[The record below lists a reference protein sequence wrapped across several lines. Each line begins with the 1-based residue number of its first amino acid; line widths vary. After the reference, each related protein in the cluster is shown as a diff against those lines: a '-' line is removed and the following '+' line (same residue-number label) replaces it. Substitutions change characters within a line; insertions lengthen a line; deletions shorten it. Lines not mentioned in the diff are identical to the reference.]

1 MDRIVVVASGL
12 PYSGKSWQ
20 IQRMLGLPG
29 FQKAVVVR
37 MDDVRVQLYGDRS
50 DTHVTKSEH
59 LFKNEKTRNLIL
71 EQLVLGA
78 ELVLTEAILL
88 TEEGHQK
95 PFLEMLE
102 RADNYVQV
110 IEQEYAKRDN
120 ARTPDSP
127 SMVFGRVI
135 LFHASLAATERR
147 IERSSADRRESNA
160 AVFDLQGLYGAVSG
174 LEYPKLYQPLV
185 VDTSDES
192 GPVHARQ
199 VEEIQDFVFRGLLPS
214 DQKQRWNQMLQH
226 HEQLRKALKIS

>member
-1 MDRIVVVASGL
+1 
-12 PYSGKSWQ
+12 
-20 IQRMLGLPG
+20 MLGLPG

-71 EQLVLGA
+71 EELILGA

-147 IERSSADRRESNA
+147 IERSSAD
-160 AVFDLQGLYGAVSG
+160 LQGLYGAVSV

>member
-1 MDRIVVVASGL
+1 MLEL
-12 PYSGKSWQ
+12 PC
-20 IQRMLGLPG
+20 
-29 FQKAVVVR
+29 FQKAIVIR

-71 EQLVLGA
+71 EELILGA
-78 ELVLTEAILL
+78 ELVLTEASLL

-95 PFLEMLE
+95 PYLEMLK
-102 RADNYVQV
+102 RAENYVQT

-120 ARTPDSP
+120 ARVPDPLSA
-127 SMVFGRVI
+127 VFGRVI

-147 IERSSADRRESNA
+147 IECSSADRRESNA
-160 AVFDLQGLYGAVSG
+160 AVFDLQGLYGAVSV

-185 VDTSDES
+185 VDTSDEF
-192 GPVHARQ
+192 GTAYTRQ